1 MSKIA
6 SAIKAAEA
14 ALEKGDY
21 NFCIKIVDPLLKVF
35 QAENSI
41 GGQLRLLIVTAYMG
55 KGDEQKAIKICQTL
69 IQNKKESVRQQA
81 KQLLSILDAPH
92 LPRPSNWS
100 VKIPKIEMEPTLKS
114 SFGNAKKKKKKNQE
128 KINHPPTGPTKSLDF
143 GFSII
148 TLLIILLL
156 TFLLSGCVNISTNLS
171 VTGPDRLKISL
182 DIDSNSGESI
192 PWQMEFEN
200 NLREENSILTIQ
212 GDDGKQHFES
222 PTIRFDEANILLQ
235 QIALVASKTSGFN
248 INKPEII
255 TNNKNWIIGTS
266 QNFKIYFDLRE
277 LPRIPG
283 LKINIVVH
291 NISNKNNFKIKP
303 LEPTFKKGLTIFP
316 LEIGQF
322 NQLEISNWKWN
333 QISTGII
340 LIIALVLLSLSL
352 QRFRLQMGFGFPE
365 LPP

>member
-1 MSKIA
+1 MSNIA

-14 ALEKGDY
+14 ALDIGDY
-21 NFCIKIVDPLLKVF
+21 NFCIKTIEPLLIDFK
-35 QAENSI
+35 AETAT
-41 GGQLRLLIVTAYMG
+41 GGQLRLIIVTAYMG
-55 KGDEQKAIKICQTL
+55 KSDEEKAINICQTL
-69 IQNKKESVRQQA
+69 IHNKKESVRQQA

-100 VKIPKIEMEPTLKS
+100 VKIPKIEIEPSLKS
-114 SFGNAKKKKKKNQE
+114 SFKKTNKNKE
-128 KINHPPTGPTKSLDF
+128 RVNHPPTGPTKSLDF
-143 GFSII
+143 GFSIV

-156 TFLLSGCVNISTNLS
+156 TFLLSGCVDIATNFS

-192 PWQMEFEN
+192 PWQVEFED
-200 NLREENSILTIQ
+200 NLTKENSVLRLQ
-212 GDDGKQHFES
+212 NHEGQQHFES
-222 PTIRFDEANILLQ
+222 PTIRFEEANKLLQ
-235 QIALVASKTSGFN
+235 QIASVASKTSGFN

-277 LPRIPG
+277 IPKIPG
-283 LKINIVVH
+283 LKLH
-291 NISNKNNFKIKP
+291 ISIYGIGNKNNFNVKP
-303 LEPTFKKGLTIFP
+303 LEPTLKKGLTLFP
-316 LEIGQF
+316 LEIGKI

-333 QISTGII
+333 QITVGII
-340 LIIALVLLSLSL
+340 LIIALTLLSVSL
-352 QRFRLQMGFGFPE
+352 QRFRLKMGFGFPE

>member
-1 MSKIA
+1 MSNIA
-6 SAIKAAEA
+6 SAIKATEA

-21 NFCIKIVDPLLKVF
+21 GICIKIIDPLLLDF
-35 QAENSI
+35 QAETEI

-55 KGDEQKAIKICQTL
+55 KGDEQKAINICQTL

-81 KQLLSILDAPH
+81 KQLLSILDSPR
-92 LPRPSNWS
+92 LPKPSNWS
-100 VKIPKIEMEPTLKS
+100 VEIPKLEMEPSLKS
-114 SFGNAKKKKKKNQE
+114 SFSKAKKKKKE
-128 KINHPPTGPTKSLDF
+128 KIYHPPTGPTKSLDF

-148 TLLIILLL
+148 LLIILLI
-156 TFLLSGCVNISTNLS
+156 TFLLSGCVDISTNLS

-192 PWQMEFEN
+192 PWQMEFEE
-200 NLREENSILTIQ
+200 NLSKKHSILKLQTHE
-212 GDDGKQHFES
+212 DKQHFES
-222 PTIRFDEANILLQ
+222 PTIRFEEVNKLLQ
-235 QIALVASKTSGFN
+235 EIVLVASKASGFS

-277 LPRIPG
+277 IPKIPG
-283 LKINIVVH
+283 LKLNIVI
-291 NISNKNNFKIKP
+291 NGIGNKNNFKTKP
-303 LEPTFKKGLTIFP
+303 LEPSFDQGLTSFT
-316 LEIGQF
+316 LEIGQI

-333 QISTGII
+333 QISVGII
-340 LIIALVLLSLSL
+340 LIIALTLLSLSL
-352 QRFRLQMGFGFPE
+352 QRLRLQMGFGFPE

>member
-1 MSKIA
+1 MSGIA

-14 ALEKGDY
+14 ALDIGDY
-21 NFCIKIVDPLLKVF
+21 NFCIKIVDPLLPNV
-35 QAENSI
+35 QSETAI
-41 GGQLRLLIVTAYMG
+41 GGRLRLIIVTAYIG
-55 KGDEQKAIKICQTL
+55 KGDEQKAIDICKTL
-69 IQNKKESVRQQA
+69 VHNKKESVRQQA

-100 VKIPKIEMEPTLKS
+100 VEIPKIEMEPSLKS
-114 SFGNAKKKKKKNQE
+114 SFRKTKKKKE
-128 KINHPPTGPTKSLDF
+128 KIYHPPTGPTKSLDF

-148 TLLIILLL
+148 TILIILLL
-156 TFLLSGCVNISTNLS
+156 TFLLSGCVDISTNLS

-192 PWQMEFEN
+192 PWQIEFEDN
-200 NLREENSILTIQ
+200 ITKEHSLLRLKTHEN
-212 GDDGKQHFES
+212 KQHFES
-222 PTIRFDEANILLQ
+222 PTIRFEEANKLLQ

-248 INKPEII
+248 INQPEII

-266 QNFKIYFDLRE
+266 QNFEIYFDLRE
-277 LPRIPG
+277 IPKIPG
-283 LKINIVVH
+283 LKMNIIIHDVG
-291 NISNKNNFKIKP
+291 NQNNFKTKP
-303 LEPTFKKGLTIFP
+303 LETTFKKGLTYFP
-316 LEIGQF
+316 LEIGQI

-333 QISTGII
+333 QISVGII
-340 LIIALVLLSLSL
+340 LIIALTLLSLSL